1 MSKEIIKTDRVTEPV
16 KETPKVDPSTPEMK
30 VEQGG
35 AGTLSQKQLITTL
48 VVIVVIIVVV
58 ILAVYLYK
66 KYQKSPLTT
75 PQ

>member
-1 MSKEIIKTDRVTEPV
+1 MIIKTDRPTKTEPV
-16 KETPKVDPSTPEMK
+16 PTPATSEPPKPEMK

-66 KYQKSPLTT
+66 KYQKSPLIK